1 MEEQKDTKN
10 IWIAMT
16 ITFFTVSIVFGILL
30 YRSEKVIKEMQQ
42 TVAESVTVQEQQ
54 DVNASAD
61 SVRLMDG
68 MVQVQKDNEW
78 VDYCTIEEFA
88 QSDPVEAGKQ
98 KMSDLIKSN
107 QDAVNAGTL
116 LEDVNSEFAMLEK
129 AATREVIMEP
139 QTEVSWK
146 METDNTTDN
155 PNKKK
160 DNGKNTA
167 FKVNGKNQAGKG
179 NTVSGQNTAGAAT
192 PAETQPGADTSMQ
205 QPASGTLAGST
216 PAEGNASTGNNA
228 ASGGSSSGG
237 GSSAGN
243 SSSSGGGTPAGNT
256 TPSGG
261 NGSSN
266 PSGGTA
272 GTPSTGT
279 DSGGNV
285 GGGNTSGGSSDT
297 NIPSGGSSGSSGGSG
312 SAPDSGSSS
321 GGSTDSSGGNSGSDS
336 GNSGSGS
343 SGGDGEDIGWT
354 DDIL

>member
-61 SVRLMDG
+61 FVRLMDG

-129 AATREVIMEP
+129 VATREVIMEP

-146 METDNTTDN
+146 METDNTKNTTNN

-167 FKVNGKNQAGKG
+167 SKVNGKNQAGKG
-179 NTVSGQNTAGAAT
+179 NTVLGQNDAGTAT

-205 QPASGTLAGST
+205 QPASGTSAGST

-228 ASGGSSSGG
+228 SSGGSPSGG
-237 GSSAGN
+237 GSSAG
-243 SSSSGGGTPAGNT
+243 SSSTSGGGAPAGNT

-312 SAPDSGSSS
+312 SAPDSGASS
-321 GGSTDSSGGNSGSDS
+321 GGGNSDSDS

>member
-10 IWIAMT
+10 IWIVMT

-88 QSDPVEAGKQ
+88 QSDPVEVGKQ

-129 AATREVIMEP
+129 AATREVIMEL

-146 METDNTTDN
+146 METDNTKNTTNN

-167 FKVNGKNQAGKG
+167 SKENGKNQAGKG
-179 NTVSGQNTAGAAT
+179 NTVSGQNAAGTAT

-205 QPASGTLAGST
+205 QPASGTST
-216 PAEGNASTGNNA
+216 GDNASN
-228 ASGGSSSGG
+228 GGS
-237 GSSAGN
+237 
-243 SSSSGGGTPAGNT
+243 
-256 TPSGG
+256 PSGE
-261 NGSSN
+261 
-266 PSGGTA
+266 
-272 GTPSTGT
+272 
-279 DSGGNV
+279 
-285 GGGNTSGGSSDT
+285 
-297 NIPSGGSSGSSGGSG
+297 GSG

-321 GGSTDSSGGNSGSDS
+321 GGSTDSSGGNSGSDLE
-336 GNSGSGS
+336 NSGSGS

>member
-10 IWIAMT
+10 IWIVMT

-42 TVAESVTVQEQQ
+42 TVAEKSVTVQEQQ

-88 QSDPVEAGKQ
+88 QSDPVEVGKQ

-146 METDNTTDN
+146 METDNAKNTTNN

-167 FKVNGKNQAGKG
+167 SKVNGKNQAGKG
-179 NTVSGQNTAGAAT
+179 NTVSGQNAAETAT
-192 PAETQPGADTSMQ
+192 PAETQPGADTSRQ
-205 QPASGTLAGST
+205 QPASGTST
-216 PAEGNASTGNNA
+216 GDNAS
-228 ASGGSSSGG
+228 SGGSPSGG
-237 GSSAGN
+237 GSSAGS
-243 SSSSGGGTPAGNT
+243 SSSSGGGAPAGNT

-279 DSGGNV
+279 DSGG
-285 GGGNTSGGSSDT
+285 SGA
-297 NIPSGGSSGSSGGSG
+297 SGG

-321 GGSTDSSGGNSGSDS
+321 GGSTDSGGGNSGSDS
-336 GNSGSGS
+336 GNSGSES

>member
-10 IWIAMT
+10 IWIVMT

-88 QSDPVEAGKQ
+88 QSDPVEVGKQ

-146 METDNTTDN
+146 METDNTKNTTNN

-167 FKVNGKNQAGKG
+167 SKVNGKNQAGKG
-179 NTVSGQNTAGAAT
+179 NAVSGQNAAETAT

-205 QPASGTLAGST
+205 QPASGTST
-216 PAEGNASTGNNA
+216 GDNAS
-228 ASGGSSSGG
+228 SGGSLSGE
-237 GSSAGN
+237 
-243 SSSSGGGTPAGNT
+243 
-256 TPSGG
+256 
-261 NGSSN
+261 
-266 PSGGTA
+266 
-272 GTPSTGT
+272 
-279 DSGGNV
+279 
-285 GGGNTSGGSSDT
+285 
-297 NIPSGGSSGSSGGSG
+297 GSG

>member
-146 METDNTTDN
+146 METDNTKNTTNN

-167 FKVNGKNQAGKG
+167 SKENGKNQAGKG
-179 NTVSGQNTAGAAT
+179 NTVSGQNAAETAT

-205 QPASGTLAGST
+205 QPASGTST
-216 PAEGNASTGNNA
+216 GDNAS
-228 ASGGSSSGG
+228 SGGS
-237 GSSAGN
+237 
-243 SSSSGGGTPAGNT
+243 
-256 TPSGG
+256 PSGE
-261 NGSSN
+261 
-266 PSGGTA
+266 
-272 GTPSTGT
+272 
-279 DSGGNV
+279 
-285 GGGNTSGGSSDT
+285 
-297 NIPSGGSSGSSGGSG
+297 GSG

-321 GGSTDSSGGNSGSDS
+321 GGSTDSNGGNSGSDS

>member
-10 IWIAMT
+10 IWIVMT

-78 VDYCTIEEFA
+78 VDYCTIEEFT

-146 METDNTTDN
+146 METDNAKNTTNN

-167 FKVNGKNQAGKG
+167 SKENGKNQAGKG
-179 NTVSGQNTAGAAT
+179 NTVSGQNAAGTAT

-205 QPASGTLAGST
+205 QPASGTSAGST

-228 ASGGSSSGG
+228 SSGGSSSGG
-237 GSSAGN
+237 GSSAGS
-243 SSSSGGGTPAGNT
+243 SSSSGGGAPAGNT

-279 DSGGNV
+279 DSGGN
-285 GGGNTSGGSSDT
+285 GASG
-297 NIPSGGSSGSSGGSG
+297 G

-321 GGSTDSSGGNSGSDS
+321 GGSTDSGGGNSGSDS

>member
-61 SVRLMDG
+61 PVRLMDG
-68 MVQVQKDNEW
+68 MVQVQKDKEW

-146 METDNTTDN
+146 METDNTKNTTNN

-167 FKVNGKNQAGKG
+167 SKVNGKNQAGKG
-179 NTVSGQNTAGAAT
+179 NTVSGQNAAGTAT

-205 QPASGTLAGST
+205 QPASGTSTGST
-216 PAEGNASTGNNA
+216 PAAGNTSTGNNA

-243 SSSSGGGTPAGNT
+243 T

-261 NGSSN
+261 TANTPSSGADSGNNGA
-266 PSGGTA
+266 SGGSA
-272 GTPSTGT
+272 
-279 DSGGNV
+279 
-285 GGGNTSGGSSDT
+285 GGGNISGGSTDT
-297 NIPSGGSSGSSGGSG
+297 STPSGGSSGST
-312 SAPDSGSSS
+312 PDSGSSS
-321 GGSTDSSGGNSGSDS
+321 GGSSDSSGGNSGSDS

>member
-10 IWIAMT
+10 IWIVMT

-42 TVAESVTVQEQQ
+42 TVAEKSVTVQEQQ

-88 QSDPVEAGKQ
+88 QSDPVEVGKQ

-146 METDNTTDN
+146 METDNAKNTTNN

-167 FKVNGKNQAGKG
+167 SKVNGKNQAGKG
-179 NTVSGQNTAGAAT
+179 NTVSGQNAAETAT

-205 QPASGTLAGST
+205 QPASGTST
-216 PAEGNASTGNNA
+216 GDNAS
-228 ASGGSSSGG
+228 SGGSPSGG
-237 GSSAGN
+237 GSSAGS
-243 SSSSGGGTPAGNT
+243 SSSSGGGAPAGNT

-279 DSGGNV
+279 DSGG
-285 GGGNTSGGSSDT
+285 SGA
-297 NIPSGGSSGSSGGSG
+297 SGG

-321 GGSTDSSGGNSGSDS
+321 GGSTDSGGGNSGSDS
-336 GNSGSGS
+336 GNSGSES

>member
-10 IWIAMT
+10 IWIVMT

-68 MVQVQKDNEW
+68 MVQVQKDKEW

-88 QSDPVEAGKQ
+88 QSDPVETGKQ

-146 METDNTTDN
+146 METDNTKNTTDN

-167 FKVNGKNQAGKG
+167 SKVNGKNQAGKG

-192 PAETQPGADTSMQ
+192 PAETQSGADTSMQ
-205 QPASGTLAGST
+205 QPASGTSADST
-216 PAEGNASTGNNA
+216 PAEGNTSTGNNA

-243 SSSSGGGTPAGNT
+243 T

-261 NGSSN
+261 TANTPSSGADSGNNGA
-266 PSGGTA
+266 SGGSA
-272 GTPSTGT
+272 
-279 DSGGNV
+279 
-285 GGGNTSGGSSDT
+285 GGGNISGGSTDT
-297 NIPSGGSSGSSGGSG
+297 STPSGGSSGST
-312 SAPDSGSSS
+312 PDSGSSS
-321 GGSTDSSGGNSGSDS
+321 GGSSDSSGGNSGSDS

>member
-10 IWIAMT
+10 IWIVMT

-61 SVRLMDG
+61 PVRLMDG

-88 QSDPVEAGKQ
+88 QSDPVVVGKQ

-146 METDNTTDN
+146 METDNTKNTTNN

-167 FKVNGKNQAGKG
+167 SKVNGKNQAGKG
-179 NTVSGQNTAGAAT
+179 NAVSGQNAAGTAT
-192 PAETQPGADTSMQ
+192 PADTQPGADTSMQ
-205 QPASGTLAGST
+205 QPASGTST
-216 PAEGNASTGNNA
+216 GDNAS
-228 ASGGSSSGG
+228 SGGS
-237 GSSAGN
+237 
-243 SSSSGGGTPAGNT
+243 
-256 TPSGG
+256 PSGE
-261 NGSSN
+261 
-266 PSGGTA
+266 
-272 GTPSTGT
+272 
-279 DSGGNV
+279 
-285 GGGNTSGGSSDT
+285 
-297 NIPSGGSSGSSGGSG
+297 GSG

>member
-129 AATREVIMEP
+129 AAIREVIMEP

-146 METDNTTDN
+146 METDNTKNTTNN

-160 DNGKNTA
+160 DNGKNMA
-167 FKVNGKNQAGKG
+167 SKENGKNQAGKG
-179 NTVSGQNTAGAAT
+179 NTVSGQNAAGTAT

-205 QPASGTLAGST
+205 QPASGTSTGST
-216 PAEGNASTGNNA
+216 PAEGNTSTGNNA

-237 GSSAGN
+237 GSSADS
-243 SSSSGGGTPAGNT
+243 SSSSGGGT
-256 TPSGG
+256 
-261 NGSSN
+261 
-266 PSGGTA
+266 A
-272 GTPSTGT
+272 GTPSAGT
-279 DSGGNV
+279 DSGG
-285 GGGNTSGGSSDT
+285 SGA
-297 NIPSGGSSGSSGGSG
+297 SGG

-321 GGSTDSSGGNSGSDS
+321 GGSTDSGGGNSGSDS

>member
-10 IWIAMT
+10 IWIVMT

-61 SVRLMDG
+61 PVRLMDG
-68 MVQVQKDNEW
+68 IVQVQKDKEW

-116 LEDVNSEFAMLEK
+116 LENVNSEFAMLEK

-146 METDNTTDN
+146 METDNTKNTTNN

-167 FKVNGKNQAGKG
+167 SKVNGKNQAGKG
-179 NTVSGQNTAGAAT
+179 NTVSGQNAAGTAT

-205 QPASGTLAGST
+205 QPASGTSKGST
-216 PAEGNASTGNNA
+216 PAEGNTSTGNNA

-243 SSSSGGGTPAGNT
+243 T

-261 NGSSN
+261 TANTPSSGADSGNNGA
-266 PSGGTA
+266 SGGSA
-272 GTPSTGT
+272 
-279 DSGGNV
+279 
-285 GGGNTSGGSSDT
+285 GGGNISGGSTDT
-297 NIPSGGSSGSSGGSG
+297 STPSGGSSGST
-312 SAPDSGSSS
+312 PDSGSSS
-321 GGSTDSSGGNSGSDS
+321 GGSSDSSGGNSGSDS

>member
-10 IWIAMT
+10 IWIVMT

-42 TVAESVTVQEQQ
+42 IVAESVTVQEQQ

-68 MVQVQKDNEW
+68 MVQVQKDKEW

-146 METDNTTDN
+146 METDNAKNTTNN

-167 FKVNGKNQAGKG
+167 SKVNGKNQAGKG
-179 NTVSGQNTAGAAT
+179 NTVSGQNAAGTET

-205 QPASGTLAGST
+205 QPASGTSTGST

-228 ASGGSSSGG
+228 SSGGSSSGG
-237 GSSAGN
+237 GSSAGS
-243 SSSSGGGTPAGNT
+243 SSSSGGGAPTGNT

-279 DSGGNV
+279 DSGGN
-285 GGGNTSGGSSDT
+285 GASG
-297 NIPSGGSSGSSGGSG
+297 G

-321 GGSTDSSGGNSGSDS
+321 GGSTDSGGGNSGSDS

>member
-10 IWIAMT
+10 IWIVMT

-61 SVRLMDG
+61 PVRLMDG
-68 MVQVQKDNEW
+68 MVQVQKDKEW

-146 METDNTTDN
+146 METDNAKNTTNN

-167 FKVNGKNQAGKG
+167 SKVNGKNQAGKG

-205 QPASGTLAGST
+205 QPASGTSAGST

-228 ASGGSSSGG
+228 SSGGS
-237 GSSAGN
+237 
-243 SSSSGGGTPAGNT
+243 
-256 TPSGG
+256 PSGE
-261 NGSSN
+261 
-266 PSGGTA
+266 
-272 GTPSTGT
+272 
-279 DSGGNV
+279 
-285 GGGNTSGGSSDT
+285 
-297 NIPSGGSSGSSGGSG
+297 GSG

>member
-10 IWIAMT
+10 IWIVMT

-61 SVRLMDG
+61 PVRLMDG
-68 MVQVQKDNEW
+68 MVQVQKDKEW

-88 QSDPVEAGKQ
+88 QSDHVEAGKQ

-146 METDNTTDN
+146 METDNTKNTTNN

-167 FKVNGKNQAGKG
+167 SKVNGKNQAGKG
-179 NTVSGQNTAGAAT
+179 NTVSGQNAAGTAT

-205 QPASGTLAGST
+205 QPASGTSTGST
-216 PAEGNASTGNNA
+216 PAEGNTSTGNNA

-237 GSSAGN
+237 GSSAGSS
-243 SSSSGGGTPAGNT
+243 SSSSGGTPTGNT

-279 DSGGNV
+279 DSGGN
-285 GGGNTSGGSSDT
+285 GASG
-297 NIPSGGSSGSSGGSG
+297 G

-321 GGSTDSSGGNSGSDS
+321 GGSTDSGGGNSGSDS

>member
-30 YRSEKVIKEMQQ
+30 YRSEKVIKEMKQ

-146 METDNTTDN
+146 MEKDNTKNTTNN

-167 FKVNGKNQAGKG
+167 SKENGKNQAGKG

-205 QPASGTLAGST
+205 QPASGTSTGST
-216 PAEGNASTGNNA
+216 PAEGNTSTGNNA

-243 SSSSGGGTPAGNT
+243 T

-261 NGSSN
+261 TANTPSSGADSGNNGA
-266 PSGGTA
+266 SGGSA
-272 GTPSTGT
+272 
-279 DSGGNV
+279 
-285 GGGNTSGGSSDT
+285 GGGNISGGSTDT
-297 NIPSGGSSGSSGGSG
+297 STPSGGSSGST
-312 SAPDSGSSS
+312 PDSGSSS
-321 GGSTDSSGGNSGSDS
+321 GGSSDSSGGNSGSDS

>member
-88 QSDPVEAGKQ
+88 QSDPVEVGKQ

-146 METDNTTDN
+146 METDNAKNTTNN

-167 FKVNGKNQAGKG
+167 SKVNGKNQAGKG
-179 NTVSGQNTAGAAT
+179 NTVSGQNAAETAT

-205 QPASGTLAGST
+205 QPASGTST
-216 PAEGNASTGNNA
+216 GDNAS
-228 ASGGSSSGG
+228 SGGSPSGG
-237 GSSAGN
+237 GSSAGS
-243 SSSSGGGTPAGNT
+243 SSSSGGGAPAGNT

-279 DSGGNV
+279 DSGG
-285 GGGNTSGGSSDT
+285 SGA
-297 NIPSGGSSGSSGGSG
+297 SGG

-321 GGSTDSSGGNSGSDS
+321 GGSTDSGGGNSGSDS
-336 GNSGSGS
+336 GNSGSES

>member
-10 IWIAMT
+10 IWIVMT

-68 MVQVQKDNEW
+68 MVQVQKDKEW

-146 METDNTTDN
+146 METDNTKNTTNN

-167 FKVNGKNQAGKG
+167 SKENGKNQAGKG
-179 NTVSGQNTAGAAT
+179 NTVLGQNAAGTAT
-192 PAETQPGADTSMQ
+192 PAETQPGADTSIQ
-205 QPASGTLAGST
+205 QPTSGTSAGST
-216 PAEGNASTGNNA
+216 PAAGNTSTGNNA
-228 ASGGSSSGG
+228 ASGESSSGG
-237 GSSAGN
+237 GSSADS
-243 SSSSGGGTPAGNT
+243 SSSSGGGAPAGNT

-279 DSGGNV
+279 DSGGN
-285 GGGNTSGGSSDT
+285 GASG
-297 NIPSGGSSGSSGGSG
+297 G

-321 GGSTDSSGGNSGSDS
+321 GGSTDSGGGNSGSDS

>member
-10 IWIAMT
+10 IWIVMT

-68 MVQVQKDNEW
+68 MVQVQKDKKW
-78 VDYCTIEEFA
+78 VDYCTIEEFT

-146 METDNTTDN
+146 METDNTKNTTNN

-167 FKVNGKNQAGKG
+167 SKVNGKNQAGKG

-192 PAETQPGADTSMQ
+192 PAETQSGADTSMQ
-205 QPASGTLAGST
+205 QPASGTSTGST

-228 ASGGSSSGG
+228 ASGGT
-237 GSSAGN
+237 AN
-243 SSSSGGGTPAGNT
+243 
-256 TPSGG
+256 TPS
-261 NGSSN
+261 S
-266 PSGGTA
+266 
-272 GTPSTGT
+272 GT
-279 DSGGNV
+279 DSGNNGTSGGNA

-297 NIPSGGSSGSSGGSG
+297 NTPSGGSSGST
-312 SAPDSGSSS
+312 PDSGSSS
-321 GGSTDSSGGNSGSDS
+321 GGSSNSSGGNSGSDS

>member
-10 IWIAMT
+10 IWIVMT

-30 YRSEKVIKEMQQ
+30 YQSQKVIKEMKQ

-54 DVNASAD
+54 DVNAGTDA
-61 SVRLMDG
+61 VRLMDG

-88 QSDPVEAGKQ
+88 QSDPVETGKQ
-98 KMSDLIKSN
+98 KMSDLIKNN

-116 LEDVNSEFAMLEK
+116 LENVNSEFAMLEK

-146 METDNTTDN
+146 MESDNAKNTVNN
-155 PNKKK
+155 PDKKK
-160 DNGKNTA
+160 DNGINA
-167 FKVNGKNQAGKG
+167 PSKVKGKNQAGKG
-179 NTVSGQNTAGAAT
+179 NTVSGQNTAGTAT

-205 QPASGTLAGST
+205 QPTSGTSAGST

-228 ASGGSSSGG
+228 ASGGSPSGG
-237 GSSAGN
+237 GSSAGS
-243 SSSSGGGTPAGNT
+243 SSSSGGGAPAGNT

-279 DSGGNV
+279 DSG
-285 GGGNTSGGSSDT
+285 S
-297 NIPSGGSSGSSGGSG
+297 

>member
-10 IWIAMT
+10 IWIVMT

-68 MVQVQKDNEW
+68 MVQVQKDKEW

-88 QSDPVEAGKQ
+88 QSDPVETGKQ

-116 LEDVNSEFAMLEK
+116 LEDVNSEFAMLER
-129 AATREVIMEP
+129 AAAREVIMEP

-167 FKVNGKNQAGKG
+167 SKVNGKNQAGKG
-179 NTVSGQNTAGAAT
+179 NTVSGQNAAGTAT

-205 QPASGTLAGST
+205 QPASGTSSGST

-228 ASGGSSSGG
+228 ASGGT
-237 GSSAGN
+237 AN
-243 SSSSGGGTPAGNT
+243 
-256 TPSGG
+256 TPS
-261 NGSSN
+261 S
-266 PSGGTA
+266 
-272 GTPSTGT
+272 GT
-279 DSGGNV
+279 DSGNNGTSGGNA

-297 NIPSGGSSGSSGGSG
+297 NTPSGGSSGST
-312 SAPDSGSSS
+312 PDSGSSS
-321 GGSTDSSGGNSGSDS
+321 GGSSNSSGGNSGSDS

>member
-146 METDNTTDN
+146 METDNTKNTTNN

-167 FKVNGKNQAGKG
+167 SKVNGKNQAGKG
-179 NTVSGQNTAGAAT
+179 NTVSGQN
-192 PAETQPGADTSMQ
+192 M
-205 QPASGTLAGST
+205 LM
-216 PAEGNASTGNNA
+216 
-228 ASGGSSSGG
+228 
-237 GSSAGN
+237 
-243 SSSSGGGTPAGNT
+243 
-256 TPSGG
+256 
-261 NGSSN
+261 
-266 PSGGTA
+266 
-272 GTPSTGT
+272 
-279 DSGGNV
+279 
-285 GGGNTSGGSSDT
+285 
-297 NIPSGGSSGSSGGSG
+297 
-312 SAPDSGSSS
+312 
-321 GGSTDSSGGNSGSDS
+321 
-336 GNSGSGS
+336 
-343 SGGDGEDIGWT
+343 
-354 DDIL
+354 

>member
-16 ITFFTVSIVFGILL
+16 IAFFTVSIVFGILL

-98 KMSDLIKSN
+98 KMSDIIKSN

-146 METDNTTDN
+146 METVNAKNTTNN

-160 DNGKNTA
+160 DNRKNTA
-167 FKVNGKNQAGKG
+167 SKVNGKNQAGKG
-179 NTVSGQNTAGAAT
+179 NTVSGQNAAGTAT
-192 PAETQPGADTSMQ
+192 PAETQSGADTSTQ
-205 QPASGTLAGST
+205 QPTSGTSAGST
-216 PAEGNASTGNNA
+216 PAEGNTSTGNNA

-243 SSSSGGGTPAGNT
+243 T

-261 NGSSN
+261 TANTPSSGADSGNNGA
-266 PSGGTA
+266 SGGSA
-272 GTPSTGT
+272 
-279 DSGGNV
+279 
-285 GGGNTSGGSSDT
+285 GGGNISG
-297 NIPSGGSSGSSGGSG
+297 
-312 SAPDSGSSS
+312 
-321 GGSTDSSGGNSGSDS
+321 
-336 GNSGSGS
+336 
-343 SGGDGEDIGWT
+343 
-354 DDIL
+354 

>member
-16 ITFFTVSIVFGILL
+16 IAFFTVSIVFGILL

-146 METDNTTDN
+146 METDNAKNTTNN

-167 FKVNGKNQAGKG
+167 SKVNGKNQAGKG
-179 NTVSGQNTAGAAT
+179 NTVSGQNAAETAT

-205 QPASGTLAGST
+205 QPASGTST
-216 PAEGNASTGNNA
+216 GDNAS
-228 ASGGSSSGG
+228 SGGSPSSE
-237 GSSAGN
+237 
-243 SSSSGGGTPAGNT
+243 
-256 TPSGG
+256 
-261 NGSSN
+261 
-266 PSGGTA
+266 
-272 GTPSTGT
+272 
-279 DSGGNV
+279 
-285 GGGNTSGGSSDT
+285 
-297 NIPSGGSSGSSGGSG
+297 GSG

>member
-10 IWIAMT
+10 IWIVMT

-61 SVRLMDG
+61 PVRLMDG
-68 MVQVQKDNEW
+68 MVQVQKDKEW

-146 METDNTTDN
+146 METDNTKNTTNN

-167 FKVNGKNQAGKG
+167 SKVNGKNQAGKG
-179 NTVSGQNTAGAAT
+179 NTVSGQNAAGTAT

-205 QPASGTLAGST
+205 QPASGTSTGST
-216 PAEGNASTGNNA
+216 PAEGNTSTGNNA
-228 ASGGSSSGG
+228 SSG
-237 GSSAGN
+237 GSSAGSS
-243 SSSSGGGTPAGNT
+243 SSSSGGAPAGNT

-266 PSGGTA
+266 PSGGTS
-272 GTPSTGT
+272 GTPSSGT
-279 DSGGNV
+279 DSGNNGA
-285 GGGNTSGGSSDT
+285 SG
-297 NIPSGGSSGSSGGSG
+297 G

-321 GGSTDSSGGNSGSDS
+321 GGSTDSGGGNSGSDS

>member
-16 ITFFTVSIVFGILL
+16 ISFFTVSIVFGILL

-146 METDNTTDN
+146 METDNAKNTTNN

-167 FKVNGKNQAGKG
+167 SKVNGKNQAGKG
-179 NTVSGQNTAGAAT
+179 NTVSGQNAAETAT

-205 QPASGTLAGST
+205 QPASGTSTGST
-216 PAEGNASTGNNA
+216 PAEGNTSTGNNA

-237 GSSAGN
+237 GSSADS
-243 SSSSGGGTPAGNT
+243 SSSSGGGT
-256 TPSGG
+256 
-261 NGSSN
+261 
-266 PSGGTA
+266 A
-272 GTPSTGT
+272 GTPSAGT
-279 DSGGNV
+279 DSGG
-285 GGGNTSGGSSDT
+285 SGA
-297 NIPSGGSSGSSGGSG
+297 SGG

-321 GGSTDSSGGNSGSDS
+321 GGSTDSGGGNSGSDS

>member
-10 IWIAMT
+10 IWIVMT

-54 DVNASAD
+54 DVNASDD

-68 MVQVQKDNEW
+68 MVQVQKDKEW

-98 KMSDLIKSN
+98 KMSELIKSN

-146 METDNTTDN
+146 METDNTKNTTDN

-167 FKVNGKNQAGKG
+167 SKVNGKNQAGKG

-192 PAETQPGADTSMQ
+192 PAETQSGADTSMQ
-205 QPASGTLAGST
+205 QPASGTSA
-216 PAEGNASTGNNA
+216 
-228 ASGGSSSGG
+228 GSSSISIGG
-237 GSSAGN
+237 A
-243 SSSSGGGTPAGNT
+243 PAGNT

-261 NGSSN
+261 
-266 PSGGTA
+266 TA
-272 GTPSTGT
+272 NTPSSGT
-279 DSGGNV
+279 DSGNNGTSGGNA

-297 NIPSGGSSGSSGGSG
+297 NTPSGGASGSSG

>member
-10 IWIAMT
+10 IWIVMT

-42 TVAESVTVQEQQ
+42 IVAESVTVQEQQ

-68 MVQVQKDNEW
+68 MVQVQKDKEW

-146 METDNTTDN
+146 METDNAKNTTNN

-167 FKVNGKNQAGKG
+167 SKVNGKNQAGKG
-179 NTVSGQNTAGAAT
+179 NTVSGQNAAGTAT

-205 QPASGTLAGST
+205 QPASGTSTGST

-228 ASGGSSSGG
+228 SSGGSSSGG
-237 GSSAGN
+237 GSSAGS
-243 SSSSGGGTPAGNT
+243 SSSSGGGAPTGNT

-279 DSGGNV
+279 DSGGN
-285 GGGNTSGGSSDT
+285 GASG
-297 NIPSGGSSGSSGGSG
+297 G

-321 GGSTDSSGGNSGSDS
+321 GGSTDSGGGNSGSDS

>member
-1 MEEQKDTKN
+1 MEEPKDTKN
-10 IWIAMT
+10 IWIVMT

-42 TVAESVTVQEQQ
+42 TVAEKSVTVQEQQ

-88 QSDPVEAGKQ
+88 QSDPVEVGKQ

-146 METDNTTDN
+146 METDNAKNTTNN

-167 FKVNGKNQAGKG
+167 SKVNGKNQAGKG
-179 NTVSGQNTAGAAT
+179 NTVSGQNAAETAT

-205 QPASGTLAGST
+205 QPASGTST
-216 PAEGNASTGNNA
+216 GDNAS
-228 ASGGSSSGG
+228 SGGSPSGG
-237 GSSAGN
+237 GSSAGS
-243 SSSSGGGTPAGNT
+243 SSSSGGGAPAGNT

-279 DSGGNV
+279 DSGG
-285 GGGNTSGGSSDT
+285 SGA
-297 NIPSGGSSGSSGGSG
+297 SGG

-321 GGSTDSSGGNSGSDS
+321 GGSTDSGGGNSGSDS
-336 GNSGSGS
+336 GNSGSES

>member
-10 IWIAMT
+10 IWIVMT

-88 QSDPVEAGKQ
+88 QSDPVVAGKQ
-98 KMSDLIKSN
+98 KMSDIIKSN

-146 METDNTTDN
+146 METDNTKNTTN
-155 PNKKK
+155 SPNKKK

-167 FKVNGKNQAGKG
+167 SKENGKNQAGKG
-179 NTVSGQNTAGAAT
+179 NTVSGQNAAGTAT
-192 PAETQPGADTSMQ
+192 PAETQPGADTSTQ
-205 QPASGTLAGST
+205 QPASGTSTGST
-216 PAEGNASTGNNA
+216 PAEGNTSTGNNA

-237 GSSAGN
+237 GS
-243 SSSSGGGTPAGNT
+243 
-256 TPSGG
+256 
-261 NGSSN
+261 
-266 PSGGTA
+266 
-272 GTPSTGT
+272 
-279 DSGGNV
+279 D
-285 GGGNTSGGSSDT
+285 
-297 NIPSGGSSGSSGGSG
+297 

>member
-146 METDNTTDN
+146 METDNTKNTTNN

-160 DNGKNTA
+160 DNGKNMA
-167 FKVNGKNQAGKG
+167 SKENGKNQAGKG
-179 NTVSGQNTAGAAT
+179 NTVSGQNAAGTAT

-205 QPASGTLAGST
+205 QPASGTSTGST
-216 PAEGNASTGNNA
+216 PAEGNTSTGNNA

-237 GSSAGN
+237 GSSADS
-243 SSSSGGGTPAGNT
+243 SSSSGGGT
-256 TPSGG
+256 
-261 NGSSN
+261 
-266 PSGGTA
+266 A
-272 GTPSTGT
+272 GTPSAGT
-279 DSGGNV
+279 DSGG
-285 GGGNTSGGSSDT
+285 SGA
-297 NIPSGGSSGSSGGSG
+297 SGG

-321 GGSTDSSGGNSGSDS
+321 GESTDSGGGNSGSDS

>member
-16 ITFFTVSIVFGILL
+16 IAFFTVSIVFGILL

-68 MVQVQKDNEW
+68 MVQVQKDKEW

-98 KMSDLIKSN
+98 KMSDIIKSN

-146 METDNTTDN
+146 METDNAKNTTNN

-167 FKVNGKNQAGKG
+167 SKVNGKNQAGKG
-179 NTVSGQNTAGAAT
+179 NTVSGQNAAGTAT
-192 PAETQPGADTSMQ
+192 PAETQSGADTSIQ
-205 QPASGTLAGST
+205 QPASGTSAGST
-216 PAEGNASTGNNA
+216 PAAGNTSTGNNA
-228 ASGGSSSGG
+228 ASGGSSFGG
-237 GSSAGN
+237 GSSAGS

-279 DSGGNV
+279 DSGGN
-285 GGGNTSGGSSDT
+285 GASG
-297 NIPSGGSSGSSGGSG
+297 G

-321 GGSTDSSGGNSGSDS
+321 GGSTDSGGGNGGSDS

>member
-107 QDAVNAGTL
+107 QEAVNAGTL

-146 METDNTTDN
+146 METDNTKNTTN
-155 PNKKK
+155 NLNKKK

-167 FKVNGKNQAGKG
+167 SKVNGKNQAGKG
-179 NTVSGQNTAGAAT
+179 NTVLGQNAAGTAT
-192 PAETQPGADTSMQ
+192 PAETQPGTDTSMQ
-205 QPASGTLAGST
+205 QPASGTSTGST

-228 ASGGSSSGG
+228 ASGGSSA
-237 GSSAGN
+237 GS
-243 SSSSGGGTPAGNT
+243 SSSSGGGASAGST

-279 DSGGNV
+279 DSGGN
-285 GGGNTSGGSSDT
+285 GASG
-297 NIPSGGSSGSSGGSG
+297 G